1 MSSGSSVAEDAQ
13 NPISA
18 AVYPHRD
25 PGRAQQHV
33 AFFRI
38 SGLEES
44 LSALTRAQK
53 LQNFVSNKEG
63 TTGCWRP
70 SDLVPCSRGGPLGK
84 CSCEVLALKGC
95 WKGTRR
101 EFLLHG
107 RFSDGVTAKG
117 WLRISDRGR
126 VCTAPQGKLKKAT
139 EDRRIRFCRI
149 HLCAARS
156 EAGTTSLGDS
166 QGHLVE
172 PRPNSPSN
180 SRSCPSPQN

>member
-1 MSSGSSVAEDAQ
+1 MSTGSSVAEDAQ

-53 LQNFVSNKEG
+53 LQNFVFNKEG

-101 EFLLHG
+101 EFLLPG
-107 RFSDGVTAKG
+107 K
-117 WLRISDRGR
+117 LRIGDRGR
-126 VCTAPQGKLKKAT
+126 ACTAPQGKLKKAT
-139 EDRRIRFCRI
+139 EDRRIRFFRI